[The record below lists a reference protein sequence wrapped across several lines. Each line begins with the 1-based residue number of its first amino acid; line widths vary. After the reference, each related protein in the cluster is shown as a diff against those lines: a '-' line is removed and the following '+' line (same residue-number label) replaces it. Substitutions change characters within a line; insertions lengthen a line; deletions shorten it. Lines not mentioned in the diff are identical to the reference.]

1 MPWPLLFTNKHN
13 IKNLDTSSNSIN
25 TSIEIDTNK
34 EDNDKYNWHELR
46 IEENNVRSHSLF
58 FKQKMNNTIF
68 LYI

>member
-1 MPWPLLFTNKHN
+1 MPWPLLFATKHN
-13 IKNLDTSSNSIN
+13 IKNLDTSSNSIK

-34 EDNDKYNWHELR
+34 EDNDKYNWHELT
-46 IEENNVRSHSLF
+46 IEEHNVRSHSLF